1 MDPVSSGVDCDETS
15 PMTTPTNDGNDG
27 IKIFPPGTLNQKK
40 FIIFSKNKKDNDAND
55 KANTEI
61 KYAPDIS
68 PNTSIEME
76 GSVNEDDVK
85 YNN

>member
-1 MDPVSSGVDCDETS
+1 MENVSSGIGGNETS
-15 PMTTPTNDGNDG
+15 IQTTPTYNGFQ
-27 IKIFPPGTLNQKK
+27 IYPTGTLHQKK
-40 FIIFSKNKKDNDAND
+40 FIIFSKNKKENDAND

-61 KYAPDIS
+61 KYAPDYIS
-68 PNTSIEME
+68 PNTSIEKE